1 MILGD
6 TMFNFLNE
14 TIENAYY
21 DSDSAYAQPDARL
34 QKATEQQSELFSA
47 LYASFT
53 PRQREQFN
61 ALMSS
66 VADETEIL
74 CQFAFQQGWLA
85 REKRSKKEGNP

>member
-1 MILGD
+1 
-6 TMFNFLNE
+6 MFNFLNE

-21 DSDSAYAQPDARL
+21 DSATAYAQPTARL
-34 QKATEQQSELFSA
+34 QKATEHQSELVLA

-53 PRQREQFN
+53 PRQREDFN

-66 VADETEIL
+66 VGDETEIL

-85 REKRSKKEGNP
+85 HEKRSKKEGNP

>member
-1 MILGD
+1 MMLGD

-21 DSDSAYAQPDARL
+21 DSATAYAQPDARL

-47 LYASFT
+47 VYASFT